1 LLNRK
6 DYVAAGVPMLPAVA
20 GERKTK
26 RRILV
31 YAVLVVVTTLVLYLV
46 HAMGVLYLAVALVL
60 DSGLIY
66 MALRLLYDQGHG
78 RARRMFMYSNIYLA
92 LLFLA
97 MVADR
102 LAVRP

>member
-1 LLNRK
+1 MKTRLTRPL
-6 DYVAAGVPMLPAVA
+6 VAAF
-20 GERKTK
+20 
-26 RRILV
+26 LV
-31 YAVLVVVTTLVLYLV
+31 MA
-46 HAMGVLYLAVALVL
+46 ALALG
-60 DSGLIY
+60 SGLIY